1 MTNDHQAALVLLGL
15 VDADGTAGG
24 AAEGASPDAGAA
36 GDSVAL
42 EAGGAADVVLP

>member
-1 MTNDHQAALVLLGL
+1 MVNGSQAALVLLGL
-15 VDADGTAGG
+15 VGVDGAAGG
-24 AAEGASPDAGAA
+24 VAEEASPAAGGA